1 MATPA
6 LPHIPELPDALVA
19 AVAEDA
25 ARDADRVGLFLQAR
39 GLAGSPQRPARL
51 PAAFLLELAAA
62 LRLLAWEQAGLRA
75 HLDAAGLPPAAQALR
90 DLFLAATGR
99 LPGPP
104 ASPAGTLAYRVTA
117 LFAERFAWD
126 ARGELGAEVALG
138 EADEDALL
146 EALADFLWQHRPGR
160 GGREE

>member
-6 LPHIPELPDALVA
+6 YPHIPGVPDALVA

-25 ARDADRVGLFLQAR
+25 GRDADRVGRFLQAL
-39 GLAGSPQRPARL
+39 GLAGSPRRPARL

-75 HLDAAGLPPAAQALR
+75 HLDAGLPPAAQALR
-90 DLFLAATGR
+90 ELFLAATGR

-126 ARGELGAEVALG
+126 AQGELGAEVALG

-146 EALADFLWQHRPGR
+146 EALADFLWQHRPS
-160 GGREE
+160 